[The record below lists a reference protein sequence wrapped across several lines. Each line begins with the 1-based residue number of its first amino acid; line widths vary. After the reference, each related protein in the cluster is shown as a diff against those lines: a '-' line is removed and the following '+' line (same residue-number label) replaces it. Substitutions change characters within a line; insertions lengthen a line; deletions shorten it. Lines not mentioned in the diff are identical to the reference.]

1 MMSAEKKRKVYGSSS
16 SFNYLSHHDGN
27 GIEKSLKKEIWDFSW
42 CCINH
47 CWSSFTLWLTCEQA
61 LRATLAAGRGKEREL
76 ATTVRL
82 WNLNIYIEK
91 VDAKCWLAKMT
102 LVMTSLPLARVSQ
115 CLSTVAIVSASRW
128 LGENWQLTRQEA
140 TGKLEV
146 EFKFQRHSC
155 ELSFLFPPRCQ
166 RAPESLL
173 ASYAVV
179 WVLFIVFSIFSVES
193 FGDCTRQQH

>member
-1 MMSAEKKRKVYGSSS
+1 MLHKPLLVLFYVVV
-16 SFNYLSHHDGN
+16 N
-27 GIEKSLKKEIWDFSW
+27 
-42 CCINH
+42 
-47 CWSSFTLWLTCEQA
+47 
-61 LRATLAAGRGKEREL
+61 LRASSPGHSGSRAGKGRRACNYCASLEFEYLHR
-76 ATTVRL
+76 
-82 WNLNIYIEK
+82 K

-102 LVMTSLPLARVSQ
+102 LVMTSLTLARVFQ
-115 CLSTVAIVSASRW
+115 CLSIVAIVSASRW